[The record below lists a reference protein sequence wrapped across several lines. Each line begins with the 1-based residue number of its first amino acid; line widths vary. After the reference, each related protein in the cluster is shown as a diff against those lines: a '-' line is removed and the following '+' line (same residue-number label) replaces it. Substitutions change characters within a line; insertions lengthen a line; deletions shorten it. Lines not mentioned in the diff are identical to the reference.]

1 MYFKGESDYNMVYVA
16 GQCLWK
22 SYGNLET
29 YVKSGREFPC
39 LTSILRLS
47 SESHGGFFDANFP
60 TDKVRVFSDDFV
72 SIMCSRHFVRIGH

>member
-1 MYFKGESDYNMVYVA
+1 MYGVNFPAKYLNQAGAQVLVYTDEGESDYNIVDVA

-22 SYGNLET
+22 SYESLET

-47 SESHGGFFDANFP
+47 SESHGGFL
-60 TDKVRVFSDDFV
+60 FS
-72 SIMCSRHFVRIGH
+72 IYIA